1 MDKFFKIDIKLIKT
15 IIFYATL
22 FFLVMAV
29 GIKHNGLDFDLWAR
43 LIMGNYVFHYGHPMF
58 SDVVSYTPTH
68 MWYDPEWLSSAFIY
82 FIRLKFGAVGLTYL
96 KSILVFLTFVVISF
110 ALKDR
115 DLENTNP
122 YNIGFYLILILIAFQ
137 SSILVY
143 TVRCQLLTFLL
154 MAIWILLLEKVRRG
168 NNIPLYF
175 LPFIMVFWLNT
186 HGGCIAG
193 VGVLFLYGIGE
204 FLNKRPCKKYFIT
217 LIFVCL
223 AFFVNPWGIDYIKF
237 LIDSSYL
244 DRSWIA
250 EWQSP
255 FSSALKSHFYYKLLL
270 FGSLFCYGYKIYSKK
285 LGYRSLDKTKII
297 LLLTLAVLSAKY
309 VKHSGLFIVVYSIFS
324 YEDFYY
330 TYNSLMEKL
339 RRYLQLDITVARYL
353 SYFKEIFVYFLIYS
367 YSLFVFIT
375 IPVKFSYYLSVSK
388 HFPIQPL
395 RFLEINN
402 IEGRIF
408 SGFYNGSFIAYKYYP
423 KLKIF
428 MDGRQEQVYSSDI
441 FDESM
446 FFLSWLGNNPES
458 AIKRIKPDIL
468 LIEKMWRC
476 NKHLEKI
483 PEFKKVYSD
492 NKYNVY
498 LAKSVQLFSYK
509 YPDNDLQNYFRTLF
523 DTVFDY
529 SKVKLK

>member
-1 MDKFFKIDIKLIKT
+1 
-15 IIFYATL
+15 
-22 FFLVMAV
+22 
-29 GIKHNGLDFDLWAR
+29 
-43 LIMGNYVFHYGHPMF
+43 
-58 SDVVSYTPTH
+58 
-68 MWYDPEWLSSAFIY
+68 
-82 FIRLKFGAVGLTYL
+82 
-96 KSILVFLTFVVISF
+96 
-110 ALKDR
+110 
-115 DLENTNP
+115 
-122 YNIGFYLILILIAFQ
+122 
-137 SSILVY
+137 
-143 TVRCQLLTFLL
+143 
-154 MAIWILLLEKVRRG
+154 
-168 NNIPLYF
+168 
-175 LPFIMVFWLNT
+175 
-186 HGGCIAG
+186 
-193 VGVLFLYGIGE
+193 
-204 FLNKRPCKKYFIT
+204 
-217 LIFVCL
+217 
-223 AFFVNPWGIDYIKF
+223 
-237 LIDSSYL
+237 
-244 DRSWIA
+244 
-250 EWQSP
+250 
-255 FSSALKSHFYYKLLL
+255 
-270 FGSLFCYGYKIYSKK
+270 
-285 LGYRSLDKTKII
+285 
-297 LLLTLAVLSAKY
+297 
-309 VKHSGLFIVVYSIFS
+309 
-324 YEDFYY
+324 
-330 TYNSLMEKL
+330 MEKL
-339 RRYLQLDITVARYL
+339 RRYLQLDITVTRYL

-476 NKHLEKI
+476 NKHLEKT